1 MINVTDAIKHAYDVS
16 TTQVD
21 KIVVD
26 NQEYRISN
34 VEYYDDV
41 YDEGNIFGTAI
52 ARALDF
58 EIENIVDLEGK
69 EVEYYTGIKINGT
82 TEWITLGNFIVQS
95 VEPND
100 TTEINKVTAMDY
112 MLKTNIIY
120 TSDLNYSNGDV
131 TILDVLQEVCTN
143 SDLTLSTTDFPNKDF
158 IVDSNQFEE
167 GTLNRQVLQ
176 AIAQISGTVA
186 KIKNDNCLY
195 LIDPNQITTISKVF
209 TLNNYEEAEIK
220 RFTHP
225 INVVSLGMANV
236 EGENITLRDE
246 ESIVAEGENV
256 LAINDNPFAYTQSK
270 REQLI
275 TALFNAVKGFEY
287 KSYSFKCQGLPYLET
302 MDKVQFNDKEGN
314 IHDSY
319 IFRFNYKSPNGLE
332 SQIEAPSITKAT
344 VNYQNIPSLLDR
356 LKRTEI
362 IVDKQEGEIKA
373 IAQQTSEVQKDI
385 VKKVDVLYAL
395 GDSETEA
402 PTTGWS
408 KTAPQWQSG
417 KYMWQKTVTT
427 YGDGTT
433 STSAITCISGAR
445 GQDGKDGA
453 TGSEGKS
460 AYQIWLE
467 AGNTGSEEDYLASL
481 KGEKGSTGPQGPQ
494 GEQGIQGPQG
504 EQGPQGIQGET
515 GPEGAK
521 GETGETGPQGE
532 QGPKGDKGD
541 TGAQGPQG
549 IQGEQGET
557 GPQGEKGDKGDTGA
571 KGDKGDVGDKGETGD
586 KGDTGIGVEAI
597 VGEYYLSTSN
607 TTQEG
612 GSWKETQDTWEE
624 GTYIW
629 TRSKITWTDGTIT
642 YTEPVLAD
650 ALNSANSTANN
661 AVKETT
667 TKLAEQKITVDG
679 IVSEVSDI
687 TSKTNTLTGEI
698 EEVNAKISE
707 VNQSIEGLGIKVQN
721 KGGNNLFYYDTEFW
735 NSADTFNLE
744 ENSDTEIKGN
754 SVSGMG
760 YIVHNGSS
768 YQTAEVQNGTYV
780 VSFKY
785 KKIGTELANAS
796 VKINGEEYPLT
807 VTDWE
812 EFVQII
818 DVNANYITVEFISDT
833 DNTLYVAD
841 LLGNVGTEKDV
852 WTQNPNETRT
862 DSVKIGRGIEVRNN
876 KANTYTRIDDDG
888 TRIYNINND
897 EDPIA
902 EFTDKGIEVQ
912 DLEVKGQAQISGML
926 IQQIGNQT
934 WISSLL

>member
-1 MINVTDAIKHAYDVS
+1 MSEPVYEEDLVNLGFLNKKLNNITENISLPENISKHHASKPQPPYNKGDTWIDGNIVYTCINSREIGTYTASDWVTESGAKQEAESKNKTYL
-16 TTQVD
+16 TQPSNYNAGD
-21 KIVVD
+21 IWILQSDDDHKAGKKGEILISIGGR
-26 NQEYRISN
+26 QEYNEDDWINMLGYGSIQSINQVAQDLNNAINRIGN
-34 VEYYDDV
+34 VEEAIEDGIITTFYQDSKPEGKHIGDLWFVTGEVEDYVQGKIYRYDGADWIILDDPAIQKAFDEANEARLVADGKIQSFYSDTEPTENMGVGDLWIDLANNNQLYRYNGTNWVAV
-41 YDEGNIFGTAI
+41 YDTRVSE
-52 ARALDF
+52 L
-58 EIENIVDLEGK
+58 
-69 EVEYYTGIKINGT
+69 
-82 TEWITLGNFIVQS
+82 
-95 VEPND
+95 
-100 TTEINKVTAMDY
+100 VT
-112 MLKTNIIY
+112 
-120 TSDLNYSNGDV
+120 
-131 TILDVLQEVCTN
+131 
-143 SDLTLSTTDFPNKDF
+143 
-158 IVDSNQFEE
+158 
-167 GTLNRQVLQ
+167 
-176 AIAQISGTVA
+176 
-186 KIKNDNCLY
+186 
-195 LIDPNQITTISKVF
+195 
-209 TLNNYEEAEIK
+209 
-220 RFTHP
+220 
-225 INVVSLGMANV
+225 NV
-236 EGENITLRDE
+236 ESVTERIATIETDLGEIDLKVEQTTKTIETLQKE
-246 ESIVAEGENV
+246 T
-256 LAINDNPFAYTQSK
+256 ND
-270 REQLI
+270 
-275 TALFNAVKGFEY
+275 
-287 KSYSFKCQGLPYLET
+287 
-302 MDKVQFNDKEGN
+302 
-314 IHDSY
+314 
-319 IFRFNYKSPNGLE
+319 
-332 SQIEAPSITKAT
+332 IETKAI
-344 VNYQNIPSLLDR
+344 YS
-356 LKRTEI
+356 
-362 IVDKQEGEIKA
+362 
-373 IAQQTSEVQKDI
+373 
-385 VKKVDVLYAL
+385 VDVLYAL

-408 KTAPQWQSG
+408 TTAPQWQSG

-427 YGDGTT
+427 YGDETT
-433 STSAITCISGAR
+433 TTSAITCISGAR

-541 TGAQGPQG
+541 TGEQGPQG
-549 IQGEQGET
+549 IQGEQGEVGPQGEP

-571 KGDKGDVGDKGETGD
+571 KGDKGDDGE

-624 GTYIW
+624 DKYIW

-785 KKIGTELANAS
+785 KKIGPELANAS

-862 DSVKIGRGIEVRNN
+862 NSVKIGRGIEVRNSN
-876 KANTYTRIDDDG
+876 ANTYTRIDDDG

>member
-1 MINVTDAIKHAYDVS
+1 MTEPVYEEDLVNLGFLNKKLNNITENIILPENISKHYASKPQPPYNKGDTWIDGNIVYTCINSREIGTYTASDWVTESGAKQEAESKNKTYL
-16 TTQVD
+16 TQPSNYNAGD
-21 KIVVD
+21 MWILQSDEDHKSGKKGEILISLAGR
-26 NQEYRISN
+26 QEYNEDDWINMLGYGSIQSINQVAQDLNNAINRIGN
-34 VEYYDDV
+34 VEEV
-41 YDEGNIFGTAI
+41 
-52 ARALDF
+52 
-58 EIENIVDLEGK
+58 IEDGIITTFYQDSEPEGK
-69 EVEYYTGIKINGT
+69 HIGDLWYVTGEIDGYIQGKIYRYNGT
-82 TEWITLGNFIVQS
+82 TW
-95 VEPND
+95 
-100 TTEINKVTAMDY
+100 
-112 MLKTNIIY
+112 
-120 TSDLNYSNGDV
+120 
-131 TILDVLQEVCTN
+131 TILDDPEIQKAFDEANEARLIADGKIQSFYSDTEPTENMGVGDLWIDIANNNQLHRYNGTN
-143 SDLTLSTTDFPNKDF
+143 W
-158 IVDSNQFEE
+158 
-167 GTLNRQVLQ
+167 
-176 AIAQISGTVA
+176 VA
-186 KIKNDNCLY
+186 TYD
-195 LIDPNQITTISKVF
+195 T
-209 TLNNYEEAEIK
+209 
-220 RFTHP
+220 R
-225 INVVSLGMANV
+225 VSELVTNV
-236 EGENITLRDE
+236 ESVTKRIATIETDLGEIDLKVEQTTKTIETLQKE
-246 ESIVAEGENV
+246 T
-256 LAINDNPFAYTQSK
+256 ND
-270 REQLI
+270 
-275 TALFNAVKGFEY
+275 
-287 KSYSFKCQGLPYLET
+287 
-302 MDKVQFNDKEGN
+302 
-314 IHDSY
+314 
-319 IFRFNYKSPNGLE
+319 
-332 SQIEAPSITKAT
+332 IETKAI
-344 VNYQNIPSLLDR
+344 YS
-356 LKRTEI
+356 
-362 IVDKQEGEIKA
+362 
-373 IAQQTSEVQKDI
+373 
-385 VKKVDVLYAL
+385 VDVLYAL
-395 GDSETEA
+395 GDSQTDA
-402 PTTGWS
+402 PTTGWD

-433 STSAITCISGAR
+433 STSAITCISGAK
-445 GQDGKDGA
+445 GETGKDGTSVTILGSYDTLEELKA
-453 TGSEGKS
+453 EHPTGDIGD
-460 AYQIWLE
+460 AYIISGDLYVWV
-467 AGNTGSEEDYLASL
+467 GNINDWSNVGTI
-481 KGEKGSTGPQGPQ
+481 QGPR
-494 GEQGIQGPQG
+494 GEQGIQGP
-504 EQGPQGIQGET
+504 
-515 GPEGAK
+515 
-521 GETGETGPQGE
+521 
-532 QGPKGDKGD
+532 
-541 TGAQGPQG
+541 
-549 IQGEQGET
+549 
-557 GPQGEKGDKGDTGA
+557 
-571 KGDKGDVGDKGETGD
+571 
-586 KGDTGIGVEAI
+586 KGDTGIGVGAI

-624 GTYIW
+624 DKYIW

-735 NSADTFNLE
+735 DSTDTFNLE
-744 ENSDTEIKGN
+744 ECTGTEIKGN

-760 YIVHNGSS
+760 YIVGQGSS

-785 KKIGTELANAS
+785 KKIGPELATAS

-818 DVNANYITVEFISDT
+818 DVNANYITVEFISDA
-833 DNTLYVAD
+833 DNTLYVSD

-934 WISSLL
+934 WISNLL